1 MKVVGTSTPRIE
13 GREKL
18 IGTAQYV
25 DDIPLGDFLWG
36 QTVRA
41 SIPYGKIKSVS
52 FDPSED
58 WSDVTIVTAADI
70 PGVNVVGILEKD
82 WPVLAKDRVYHQ
94 MEPIVLLAHRS
105 RERLY
110 RLQSKVTIEYERWD
124 PVLTIDESL
133 ARKAVLFK
141 EDNIFKQIAID
152 KGDADAAFA
161 AAAEVVE
168 RTYWTGHH
176 EQAYI
181 ETNGMVAAYDPAKKY
196 LKVTGSMQCP
206 FYVLK
211 GLAPIVGLPPERVE
225 IEQAVTGGAFGGKED
240 FPTILAAHASLL
252 SMKSGLPVKMIYDR
266 PEDLMSTTKRHP
278 CRTVVRTAHDGSG
291 KITALEMD
299 ITMDGG
305 AYCTLS
311 PVVLSRGTIHAA
323 GPYNWD
329 NVRIR
334 SRAVATNTPS
344 NGAYRGF
351 GAPQTLFAIERH
363 MDILARRAGVRP
375 DAYRQPY
382 LLKPH
387 QTTAT
392 GQNVGDDVSIVE
404 VQRLAL
410 ERAGYEA
417 ELKAC
422 DEFNRTS
429 RWERRGIG
437 FATFMHGAGFTGSG
451 EDYLDSRLKVK
462 VTQDAMVEV
471 GASNTEMGQGKDTTF
486 AQIAAETLE
495 LPVSRIQ
502 VVNPNTQVVPD
513 SGPTVASRTAM
524 IVGYLVHEACK
535 KLRASIEAAAGRPYR
550 GEDDFV
556 QLVRESQ
563 AANQGFESWARYQAP
578 PGKVWDE
585 KSYKGAA
592 YGAWAWACY
601 VAKVT
606 LRLDTLETRVEA
618 FDAAQEIGKALNP
631 VIVTGQIEGGVV
643 QAIGW
648 ALSEEVKMR
657 DGVMANANF
666 TNYIIPTFADV
677 PTIRVHLLERPYK
690 YGPFGAKGIGELPC
704 DGPAPALLNALSHA
718 LGGVELN
725 SLPATPEHLLE
736 LLGEDVGREGGEVR

>member
-36 QTVRA
+36 QTVRS
-41 SIPYGKIKSVS
+41 SIPYGKIKSIS

-94 MEPIVLLAHRS
+94 MEPILLLAHRS

-196 LKVTGSMQCP
+196 LKVTGSLQCP

-278 CRTVVRTAHDGSG
+278 CRTVVRTAHDSSG

-344 NGAYRGF
+344 NGA
-351 GAPQTLFAIERH
+351 
-363 MDILARRAGVRP
+363 
-375 DAYRQPY
+375 
-382 LLKPH
+382 
-387 QTTAT
+387 
-392 GQNVGDDVSIVE
+392 
-404 VQRLAL
+404 
-410 ERAGYEA
+410 
-417 ELKAC
+417 
-422 DEFNRTS
+422 
-429 RWERRGIG
+429 
-437 FATFMHGAGFTGSG
+437 
-451 EDYLDSRLKVK
+451 
-462 VTQDAMVEV
+462 
-471 GASNTEMGQGKDTTF
+471 
-486 AQIAAETLE
+486 
-495 LPVSRIQ
+495 
-502 VVNPNTQVVPD
+502 
-513 SGPTVASRTAM
+513 
-524 IVGYLVHEACK
+524 
-535 KLRASIEAAAGRPYR
+535 
-550 GEDDFV
+550 
-556 QLVRESQ
+556 
-563 AANQGFESWARYQAP
+563 
-578 PGKVWDE
+578 
-585 KSYKGAA
+585 
-592 YGAWAWACY
+592 
-601 VAKVT
+601 
-606 LRLDTLETRVEA
+606 
-618 FDAAQEIGKALNP
+618 
-631 VIVTGQIEGGVV
+631 
-643 QAIGW
+643 
-648 ALSEEVKMR
+648 
-657 DGVMANANF
+657 
-666 TNYIIPTFADV
+666 
-677 PTIRVHLLERPYK
+677 
-690 YGPFGAKGIGELPC
+690 
-704 DGPAPALLNALSHA
+704 
-718 LGGVELN
+718 
-725 SLPATPEHLLE
+725 
-736 LLGEDVGREGGEVR
+736 